1 MFNTKTNKLNAKYKA
16 LTAVRIIKRID
27 MLNDTLKISTKH
39 QIEMMFMKHYKEWC
53 LLSYSYLEN
62 ISEAED
68 MVQDVFVKIL
78 NRKVK
83 TEILDLKSYI
93 STAVR
98 NTSLK
103 KIQRSK
109 KLETINEYCLADLE
123 PSHEEFMINIEKANR
138 LKASLNILPQQTRK
152 VFELCVLEG
161 AKYQGAADI
170 LGISI
175 NTVKFHL
182 KKSYKILRSNLQN
195 AYS

>member
-1 MFNTKTNKLNAKYKA
+1 
-16 LTAVRIIKRID
+16 
-27 MLNDTLKISTKH
+27 MLNTTLEINIKH
-39 QIEMMFMKHYKEWC
+39 QIESMFLKHYKEWC

-68 MVQDVFVKIL
+68 MVQDVFVKVL
-78 NRKVK
+78 NRKTK
-83 TEILDLKSYI
+83 TEILDLKNYI

-109 KLETINEYCLADLE
+109 KLETIKEYSLAALE
-123 PSHEEFMINIEKANR
+123 PSHEEFLIKLENTSHLEDA
-138 LKASLNILPQQTRK
+138 LNVLPKQTKK
-152 VFELCVLEG
+152 VFEICVLEG
-161 AKYQGAADI
+161 VKYQSAADT

-182 KKSYKILRSNLQN
+182 KKAYKILRITLRNVYVS
-195 AYS
+195 